1 MDNNIIQPIK
11 ISLDFYN
18 NERKA
23 IRAKQ
28 YDKKSR
34 YVNITCTEKGVPVV
48 LTASNMSCYI
58 KMSTPDKRAI
68 YNNGVI
74 QSDGS
79 ILFELTETM
88 LAQPGKGE
96 LEIDIVYSSTADGDD
111 DALLS
116 SMNLDVIIEKSVYSN
131 DTIIATDEFNALTE
145 LITKEQSRSD
155 SLNALEDK
163 VEKAEEIRVS
173 NETERCN
180 SEEKRKVSEEKR
192 ETDTKAAIDKT
203 NEIILSATGALETVK
218 QKAEE
223 VETNATNAAKSE
235 SNAKASEQAATKSQ
249 ETATEKADSALE
261 YATKAQSYAVGGTG
275 SREGEDSDNAKYYY
289 EQSRDISEGLKGGLQ
304 PHGTVA
310 FLNLPSLSDVET
322 GWMYNI
328 SDEFTTTN
336 DFKEGEGNVVPAG
349 ANIYKTS
356 DGKWDVL
363 AGTPVTGVKGA
374 KEDSFRR
381 GNVELTAENVG
392 AVPTDGDTAENTIA
406 FTSSDVTD
414 GSASAWTSVSKL
426 SSGEKHAS
434 LFAKVSQMFKNV
446 RYLYKM
452 LGSTDIS
459 SIGGGTVTGAISSQ
473 NQAFTQHKSS
483 GDHDGRYYTETE
495 INNLLAKKISASQ
508 YGAYFIGLQGDY
520 WNIVTE
526 NGVKFVTL
534 VNGCCILTS
543 NTTCD
548 IHLDIML
555 RDNFG
560 IYAGCN
566 PHTHMFNMDSFRS
579 ALNMSKLT
587 FDSNQTSVELILSAN
602 TINAYDT
609 KELLLAQNHY
619 AGNENF
625 SGLRFTQ
632 DGRVARKY
640 YSSDGKILWGNI
652 YVCQSAAEAQ
662 AGTHSV
668 MMHQGNIF
676 RVDIYG
682 AKYA

>member
-1 MDNNIIQPIK
+1 MGNLIDPIK
-11 ISLDFYN
+11 VTMDFYN
-18 NERKA
+18 SEIKT

-34 YVNITCTEKGVPVV
+34 YIEITCTNKGIPIT
-48 LTASNMSCYI
+48 LDGSATKCYM
-58 KMSTPDKRAI
+58 KMGTPDERGI
-68 YNNGVI
+68 YNEAKI
-74 QSDGS
+74 QSDGTV
-79 ILFELTETM
+79 LVELTETA
-88 LAQPGKGE
+88 LAHPGK
-96 LEIDIVYSSTADGDD
+96 
-111 DALLS
+111 ALLELDFVQPLEGKEDGS
-116 SMNLDVIIEKSVYSN
+116 LLSTMNLDIIIEKSVYSN
-131 DTIIATDEFNALTE
+131 DKIIASDEFNALTD
-145 LITKEQSRSD
+145 LITKEQGRSD
-155 SLNALEDK
+155 SLSELENS
-163 VEKAEEIRVS
+163 VRKAEEIRVS

-235 SNAKASEQAATKSQ
+235 SNAKVSEQAAAKSE
-249 ETATEKADSALE
+249 ETATKKANSASE
-261 YATKAQSYAVGGTG
+261 YAVKAQSYAVGGTG

-356 DGKWDVL
+356 EGKWDVL

-374 KEDSFRR
+374 KEASYRR
-381 GNVELTAENVG
+381 GNVNLTAANIG
-392 AVPTDGDTAENTIA
+392 AVATGGDTASNVA
-406 FTSSDVTD
+406 SFTSSDVAD
-414 GSASAWTSVSKL
+414 GSASAWTTVSKL
-426 SSGEKHAS
+426 SSGEKHSS

-560 IYAGCN
+560 IYAGCSL
-566 PHTHMFNMDSFRS
+566 HTHMFNMDSFKS

-587 FDSNQTSVELILSAN
+587 FDPNQTSVEVILSAN

-619 AGNENF
+619 TGNENF

-632 DGRVARKY
+632 DGRVTRKY
-640 YSSDGKILWGNI
+640 WSSDGKIVWGNI

>member
-1 MDNNIIQPIK
+1 MNKAYSRINWENYPSDATPINKVNLNRLDSATDILDDRVITLDTTKATKTEVATLVSDVTFEESTGIITITKKNGSKVTIDTQMGK
-11 ISLDFYN
+11 IAVNFDYDPVTEQIILTLIDGT
-18 NERKA
+18 
-23 IRAKQ
+23 KQ
-28 YDKKSR
+28 YIDLSAL
-34 YVNITCTEKGVPVV
+34 ITQYEFLDTDTVAFTIGTDGKV
-48 LTASNMSCYI
+48 S
-58 KMSTPDKRAI
+58 AI
-68 YNNGVI
+68 VKE
-74 QSDGS
+74 GS
-79 ILFELTETM
+79 IEEKHLEPNY
-88 LAQPGKGE
+88 LAK
-96 LEIDIVYSSTADGDD
+96 I
-111 DALLS
+111 
-116 SMNLDVIIEKSVYSN
+116 
-131 DTIIATDEFNALTE
+131 
-145 LITKEQSRSD
+145 
-155 SLNALEDK
+155 K
-163 VEKAEEIRVS
+163 VEAAKAETSRA
-173 NETERCN
+173 
-180 SEEKRKVSEEKR
+180 
-192 ETDTKAAIDKT
+192 DAA
-203 NEIILSATGALETVK
+203 
-218 QKAEE
+218 
-223 VETNATNAAKSE
+223 
-235 SNAKASEQAATKSQ
+235 AS
-249 ETATEKADSALE
+249 
-261 YATKAQSYAVGGTG
+261 ATKAESYAVGGTG
-275 SREGEDSDNAKYYY
+275 SREGEDTDNAAYYY
-289 EQSRDISEGLKGGLQ
+289 RQAKSISESFAGALR
-304 PHGTVA
+304 PMGTVA
-310 FLNLPSLSDVET
+310 FASLPALTAVTAGD
-322 GWMYNI
+322 MYNI
-328 SDEFTTTN
+328 SDEFTTTE
-336 DFKEGEGNVVPAG
+336 DFKEGAGGIIPAG

-374 KEDSFRR
+374 KETAYRR
-381 GNVELTAENVG
+381 GNVNLTPANIG
-392 AVPTDGDTAENTIA
+392 AVATGGDTASNVA
-406 FTSSDVTD
+406 SFTSSDVAD
-414 GSASAWTSVSKL
+414 GSASSWTSVATL
-426 SSGEKHAS
+426 TSGEKHTS

-452 LGSTDIS
+452 LGATDIS
-459 SIGGGTVTGAISSQ
+459 TIGGGTVTGAISSQ
-473 NQAFTQHKSS
+473 NDAFAKHKSS
-483 GDHDGRYYTETE
+483 SDHDGRYYTETE
-495 INNLLAKKISASQ
+495 INNLLAKKITASQ
-508 YGAYFIGLQGDY
+508 YGAYFICLQGDY

-640 YSSDGKILWGNI
+640 YSSDGKIVWGNI

>member
-1 MDNNIIQPIK
+1 MNKAYIRINWENYPSDATPINKVNLNRLDSATDILDDRVITLDTTKATKTEVATLVSDVTFEESTGIITITKKNGSKVTIDTQMEK
-11 ISLDFYN
+11 IAVNFDYDPTTEQIMLTLIDGT
-18 NERKA
+18 
-23 IRAKQ
+23 KQ
-28 YDKKSR
+28 YIDLSAL
-34 YVNITCTEKGVPVV
+34 ITQYEFLDTDTVAFTIGTDGKVSAVV
-48 LTASNMSCYI
+48 
-58 KMSTPDKRAI
+58 KE
-68 YNNGVI
+68 
-74 QSDGS
+74 GS
-79 ILFELTETM
+79 IEEKHLEPNY
-88 LAQPGKGE
+88 LAKIKGE
-96 LEIDIVYSSTADGDD
+96 A
-111 DALLS
+111 A
-116 SMNLDVIIEKSVYSN
+116 
-131 DTIIATDEFNALTE
+131 
-145 LITKEQSRSD
+145 
-155 SLNALEDK
+155 
-163 VEKAEEIRVS
+163 KAETSRA
-173 NETERCN
+173 
-180 SEEKRKVSEEKR
+180 
-192 ETDTKAAIDKT
+192 DAAA
-203 NEIILSATGALETVK
+203 N
-218 QKAEE
+218 
-223 VETNATNAAKSE
+223 
-235 SNAKASEQAATKSQ
+235 
-249 ETATEKADSALE
+249 
-261 YATKAQSYAVGGTG
+261 ATKAESYAVGGTG
-275 SREGEDSDNAKYYY
+275 RREGEDSDNAKYYY
-289 EQSRDISEGLKGGLQ
+289 QQAKDVSEGLKGGLQ
-304 PHGTVA
+304 PHGTCTFA
-310 FLNLPSLSDVET
+310 DLPALADVNA
-322 GWMYNI
+322 GWMFNI
-328 SDEFTTTN
+328 SDEFTTTD
-336 DFKEGEGNVVPAG
+336 DFKEGSGSTIPAG

-374 KEDSFRR
+374 KEESYRR
-381 GNVELTAENVG
+381 GNVNLTAANIG
-392 AVPTDGDTAENTIA
+392 AVATGGDTASNVA
-406 FTSSDVTD
+406 SFTSSDVAD
-414 GSASAWTSVSKL
+414 GSASAWTSVATL
-426 SSGEKHAS
+426 TSGEKHTS

-452 LGSTDIS
+452 LGTTDIS
-459 SIGGGTVTGAISSQ
+459 TIGGGTVTGAISSQ
-473 NQAFTQHKSS
+473 NDAFAKHKSS
-483 GDHDGRYYTETE
+483 SDHDGRYYTETE
-495 INNLLAKKISASQ
+495 INNLLAKKITASQ

-640 YSSDGKILWGNI
+640 YSSDGKIVWGNI

>member
-1 MDNNIIQPIK
+1 MNKAYSRINWENYPSDATPINKVNLNRLDSATDILDDRVITLDTTKATKTEVATLVMDVAFEESTGTITVTKKNGSKITIDTQMGKIAVNFDYDSVTEQIILTLI
-11 ISLDFYN
+11 DGT
-18 NERKA
+18 
-23 IRAKQ
+23 KQ
-28 YDKKSR
+28 YIDLSAL
-34 YVNITCTEKGVPVV
+34 ITQYEFLDTDTVAFTIG
-48 LTASNMSCYI
+48 TAGKVS
-58 KMSTPDKRAI
+58 AI
-68 YNNGVI
+68 VKE
-74 QSDGS
+74 GS
-79 ILFELTETM
+79 IEGKHLEPNY
-88 LAQPGKGE
+88 LAK
-96 LEIDIVYSSTADGDD
+96 I
-111 DALLS
+111 
-116 SMNLDVIIEKSVYSN
+116 
-131 DTIIATDEFNALTE
+131 
-145 LITKEQSRSD
+145 
-155 SLNALEDK
+155 K
-163 VEKAEEIRVS
+163 VEAAKAETSRA
-173 NETERCN
+173 
-180 SEEKRKVSEEKR
+180 
-192 ETDTKAAIDKT
+192 DAA
-203 NEIILSATGALETVK
+203 
-218 QKAEE
+218 
-223 VETNATNAAKSE
+223 
-235 SNAKASEQAATKSQ
+235 AS
-249 ETATEKADSALE
+249 
-261 YATKAQSYAVGGTG
+261 ATKAESYAVGGTG

-289 EQSRDISEGLKGGLQ
+289 QQAKDVSEGLKGGLQ
-304 PHGTVA
+304 PHGTCTFA
-310 FLNLPSLSDVET
+310 DLPALADVNA
-322 GWMYNI
+322 GWMFNI
-328 SDEFTTTN
+328 SDEFTTTD
-336 DFKEGEGNVVPAG
+336 DFKEGSGSTIPAG

-374 KEDSFRR
+374 KEESYRR
-381 GNVELTAENVG
+381 GNVNLTAANIG
-392 AVPTDGDTAENTIA
+392 AVATGGDTASNVA
-406 FTSSDVTD
+406 SFTSSDVAD
-414 GSASAWTSVSKL
+414 GSASAWTSVAELTSV
-426 SSGEKHAS
+426 EKHSS

-452 LGSTDIS
+452 LGTTDIS

-473 NQAFTQHKSS
+473 NDAFTKHKNS
-483 GDHDGRYYTETE
+483 GDHDSRYYTETE

-526 NGVKFVTL
+526 YGVKFVTL

-566 PHTHMFNMDSFRS
+566 PHTHMFNMDSFKS

-587 FDSNQTSVELILSAN
+587 FDPNQTSVEVILSAN

-619 AGNENF
+619 TGNENL

-632 DGRVARKY
+632 DGRVTRKY
-640 YSSDGKILWGNI
+640 WSSDEKIVWGNI